1 MNSCLVTSSSSSSS
15 SSFLPPPPLH
25 APPAKGTVPANL
37 SHNAHVPWSSSL
49 RMSATLHSFD
59 SHLSSIAFS
68 PQGHTAFALSN
79 VFGNDW
85 TGHIAV
91 TRAQGDVTNL
101 PQQHGVTSAA
111 WLGGDEAAVFGNE
124 EGDLVC
130 TAWASDGSGGQ
141 ALQVIATATDFD
153 APVSGT

>member
-1 MNSCLVTSSSSSSS
+1 
-15 SSFLPPPPLH
+15 
-25 APPAKGTVPANL
+25 
-37 SHNAHVPWSSSL
+37 
-49 RMSATLHSFD
+49 MSATLHSFD

-85 TGHIAV
+85 TGHITV
-91 TRAQGDVTNL
+91 TRAHGDVTNL

-111 WLGGDEAAVFGNE
+111 WLGGGEAAVFGNE

-141 ALQVIATATDFD
+141 ALQVVATATDFD
-153 APVSGT
+153 APVSCTRCERLQRCSVRWLLVCAAAFCQLLSTAIVMITGFGFIFTCAAASTL